1 MATKRIRERVSIWL
15 NLRDDFDFD
24 IADYIHSLKKTRSFT
39 TTFRAAFRLIADLR
53 AGRSDVLRELF
64 PHIVAD
70 LEGSKCPDSD
80 TDLGERLARL
90 ERALLEKEF
99 KPKLVA
105 AQNGGPKPMAVPQL
119 PAPVFDD
126 DLGGDTL
133 VMKSVQNGH
142 SAANFMRSVNALAG
156 HPT

>member
-1 MATKRIRERVSIWL
+1 MATKRVRERVSIWL
-15 NLRDDFDFD
+15 NLIDDFDFE
-24 IADYIHSLKKTRSFT
+24 IADYIHSLKKTRAFT
-39 TTFRAAFRLIADLR
+39 STFRAAFRLIHDLR

-70 LEGSKCPDSD
+70 LEASKCPDSD
-80 TDLGERLARL
+80 PDVSGRLARL
-90 ERALLEKEF
+90 ERALLETQV

-105 AQNGGPKPMAVPQL
+105 IQNGGPTRMDVPQL

-126 DLGGDTL
+126 LDGDTL
-133 VMKSVQNGH
+133 VMTPVRDSGSVQNFV
-142 SAANFMRSVNALAG
+142 NSVMTLAG